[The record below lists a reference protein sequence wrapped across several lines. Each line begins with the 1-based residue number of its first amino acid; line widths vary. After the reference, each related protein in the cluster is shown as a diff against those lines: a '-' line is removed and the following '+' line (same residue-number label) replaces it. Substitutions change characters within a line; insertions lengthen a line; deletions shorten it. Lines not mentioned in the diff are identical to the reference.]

1 MAKSGRQVHA
11 VGCKLEDNSVDVWVR
26 FVSLEIEFGQLILGA
41 WHEHVVRLGWVGLV
55 GLVGLG

>member
-11 VGCKLEDNSVDVWVR
+11 VGCKLEDNSVDGWVR

-41 WHEHVVRLGWVGLV
+41 WHEHVV
-55 GLVGLG
+55 GLG